1 MKARRIRAVG
11 VALLLDLI
19 LGDPP
24 NRFHPVAWMGTA
36 IAAARKRAPQ
46 GGWLA
51 RFGYGAWLA
60 VGGAM
65 TAIGL
70 GYLLERGCA
79 RLPSPWGWLAEAGL
93 LKMTFSVRGL
103 TSAAGQVEA
112 ALEAGSLP
120 EARRLL
126 SWHLVSRD
134 TTALSASQVTAA
146 TVESVAENSSDSL
159 VAPLLYYAVSGL
171 PGALAYRFLNTADAM
186 LGYRD
191 PAHEWLGKAAAR
203 LDDIANLAPARLTA
217 GLIML
222 AAILLGEDAGRTWR
236 IWRRDAGKTASPNA
250 GHPMSAVAGALG
262 VELEKVGHYCLGGG
276 QRPPAPQDIRRA
288 VHLMRASVALLAGL
302 LALLS
307 ALRLVL
313 SHSRCATQERGD
325 GF

>member
-1 MKARRIRAVG
+1 MKAGRVSVLAL
-11 VALLLDLI
+11 ALLLDLMR
-19 LGDPP
+19 GDPP

-36 IAAARKRAPQ
+36 IAAARRRAPQ
-46 GGWLA
+46 GGRLA

-60 VGGAM
+60 LGGAM
-65 TAIGL
+65 TAAGL

-79 RLPSPWGWLAEAGL
+79 RLPAPWGWLAEAGL

-103 TSAAGQVEA
+103 ACAAGEVEA
-112 ALEAGSLP
+112 ALEAESLP
-120 EARRLL
+120 EARRRL

-134 TTALSASQVTAA
+134 TTMLSASQVAAA

-159 VAPLLYYAVSGL
+159 VAPLFYYAAGGL

-203 LDDIANLAPARLTA
+203 LDDVANLAPARLTA
-217 GLIML
+217 GLLAL
-222 AAILLGEDAGRTWR
+222 AAALLGEDAGRAWR

-250 GHPMSAVAGALG
+250 GHPMSAMAGALG
-262 VELEKVGHYCLGGG
+262 VELEKAGHYRLGAG
-276 QRPPAPQDIRRA
+276 QHPPRPGDISRA
-288 VHLMRASVALLAGL
+288 VRLMRVATALFVGL

-307 ALRLVL
+307 ALKQGR
-313 SHSRCATQERGD
+313 RRD